1 MATTNIIPPPTT
13 DVEEIVS
20 PNELEKVGQEEQVEQ
35 QGEQVEQ
42 QGEQVEQT
50 EKTVE
55 PVIEDDK
62 YIKNVYLNLK
72 DVYGDNFT
80 KTEEDF
86 YNEITNDKSYAE
98 KVYLNLKD
106 VYGDNFTKTQEDF
119 YNLVLKKK
127 DISEESSEKS

>member
-55 PVIEDDK
+55 PVIED
-62 YIKNVYLNLK
+62 VTPAPPLPP
-72 DVYGDNFT
+72 
-80 KTEEDF
+80 
-86 YNEITNDKSYAE
+86 AE
-98 KVYLNLKD
+98 LLLEFEPEVPAPPPPPP
-106 VYGDNFTKTQEDF
+106 V
-119 YNLVLKKK
+119 
-127 DISEESSEKS
+127 S